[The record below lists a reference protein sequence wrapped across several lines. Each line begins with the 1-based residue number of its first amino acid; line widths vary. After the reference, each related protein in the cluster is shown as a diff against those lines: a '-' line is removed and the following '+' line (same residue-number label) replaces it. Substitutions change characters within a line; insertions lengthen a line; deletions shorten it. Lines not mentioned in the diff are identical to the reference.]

1 MQRKDRLGRKNVTLC
16 VIGATFISIGLVGWC
31 EPYEDVNWCD
41 VSSSW
46 VTPTESRLTFVD
58 LFCGAGGLSKGLEFA
73 GLKGVCGLDYF
84 EAAER
89 TYKRNFEHRYLNGD
103 VTISEVKSNLYHIVR
118 ARLQGERLGI
128 IVGGFPCQGFSMSG
142 NRVVDDPRNSLYR
155 DMVEIVNELKPD
167 FVVCENV
174 KGLRS
179 MLGGAVEKKIIAD
192 YKAIG
197 YEMNVATLCA
207 ADYYVPQKRERVI
220 FIGNRIGKK
229 NYHPKPLLAPDKYVT
244 VGQAI
249 GDLTNRCEDAKFNH
263 VFTRHR
269 PDMVKRM
276 RKLKE
281 GESVYDNYSE
291 AWRRCLW
298 NQPSL
303 TVKENHGG
311 VMVHPILPRVLTVR
325 ELARLQSFP
334 DYFIFEGNK
343 SQQLIQVGNAV
354 PVLLGK
360 AIGLSIRISAG
371 ELKE

>member
-1 MQRKDRLGRKNVTLC
+1 MQRKDRLGRKSVALC
-16 VIGATFISIGLVGWC
+16 VICAMFVSIGLVGWC
-31 EPYEDVNWCD
+31 EPQEHINWCD

-46 VTPTESRLTFVD
+46 ATPAESRLTFVD

-89 TYKRNFEHRYLNGD
+89 TYRRNFEHRYLNGD
-103 VTISEVKSNLYHIVR
+103 VTIPEVKSNLYRIVR
-118 ARLQGERLGI
+118 ERLKGEHLGV
-128 IVGGFPCQGFSMSG
+128 IVGGFPCQGFSMAG

-229 NYHPKPLLAPDKYVT
+229 NYHPKPLLSPDKYVT
-244 VGQAI
+244 VEQAI
-249 GDLTNRCEDAKFNH
+249 GDLTNRCEDATFNH
-263 VFTRHR
+263 IFTKHR
-269 PDMVKRM
+269 PDMVVRM

-281 GESVYDNYSE
+281 GESIYDNYSE
-291 AWRRCLW
+291 AWRRCMW
-298 NQPSL
+298 NQPSP

-311 VMVHPILPRVLTVR
+311 VMVHPILPRVMTVR

-334 DYFIFEGNK
+334 DDFIFEGNK

-360 AIGLSIRISAG
+360 AIGLSLRYSAG